1 MYRWAVDFDW
11 SGACVMDADWQ
22 AAELANRPLRE
33 VSTIWT
39 MVLCAHSGPVNS
51 DEGSL
56 QRFMDRY
63 HVAVYRYFM
72 TALRDAQAAE
82 ELFQE
87 FSLRFVRGDFR
98 RFDPRRGRFR
108 DFIRVALMNLIR
120 DYRRRQF
127 SRPMDLGSDGA
138 GIAEGDGEIDES
150 MPEFDDAWRDELLAQ
165 CWKSLLLQQE
175 QSGQPL
181 HTVLKLRVDGEEPTG
196 AELAAILNRQLQ
208 PESPFSEAGARKLLQ
223 RARDKF
229 ADLLIDEVSRSLDDP
244 RLEEVESDLVALG
257 LLPYCRRALDRRWV
271 VTPGTD
277 RSQSD

>member
-1 MYRWAVDFDW
+1 MA
-11 SGACVMDADWQ
+11 SDWQ
-22 AAELANRPLRE
+22 DAELANRPLRE

-39 MVLCAHSGPVNS
+39 MVLCAHGGPVNS
-51 DEGSL
+51 EEDAL

-72 TALRDAQAAE
+72 TALRNVEAAE

-127 SRPMDLGSDGA
+127 TRPATLEPDAPVTGGVAGGVAGSLGEA
-138 GIAEGDGEIDES
+138 DES
-150 MPEFDDAWRDELLAQ
+150 MPEFDDAWRAELLAQ
-165 CWKSLLLQQE
+165 CWKELAIQQE
-175 QSGQPL
+175 QGGQPL
-181 HTVLKLRVDGEEPTG
+181 HTVLKFRAGGEEPTG
-196 AELAAILNRQLQ
+196 AELAATLNGQLQ
-208 PESPFSEAGARKLLQ
+208 PDTPYSESGARKLLQ

-244 RLEEVESDLVALG
+244 SLEEVESDLVALG
-257 LLPYCRRALDRRWV
+257 LLTHCRRALDRRWV
-271 VTPGTD
+271 MTPGRD
-277 RSQSD
+277 MGQSD

>member
-1 MYRWAVDFDW
+1 
-11 SGACVMDADWQ
+11 MDADWQ

-39 MVLCAHSGPVNS
+39 MVLCSHSGPVNS
-51 DEGSL
+51 DEDAL

-127 SRPMDLGSDGA
+127 NRPADLGSDGA
-138 GIAEGDGEIDES
+138 VIVDGDGEVDES
-150 MPEFDDAWRDELLAQ
+150 LPEFDDAWREELLAQ
-165 CWKSLLLQQE
+165 CWKLLLLQQD
-175 QSGQPL
+175 QDGQPL
-181 HTVLKLRVDGEEPTG
+181 HTVLKFRVDGEKPTG
-196 AELAAILNRQLQ
+196 AELAETLNRQLQ
-208 PESPFSEAGARKLLQ
+208 PESPYSEAGARKLLQ

-271 VTPGTD
+271 VTPRNDG
-277 RSQSD
+277 SQSE